1 LFGETSSTKK
11 MWLSALVAA
20 AAAWPILLIGVVA
33 PKIAAFVLALVPM
46 SHAVPGWVLR
56 TVWIALIIVVP
67 LAVGVTTAARRPVA
81 AARESRLARM
91 ACGFPIT
98 VGLAAAFL
106 VVFVTVPALRVVSFF
121 RRRIDVH
128 IPLVTDRDS
137 YEAVAGEAARALT
150 AHGFRVMRE
159 ASPWWMTA
167 PSRILLLV
175 DCPSFGA
182 YVPEQFAYYK
192 GDQLEVALYPN
203 GVLLRGSAQDTAWA
217 HGVLVEAL
225 AAAPGLQTFD
235 PAAQN
240 IEKQIRRL
248 WRVYRENPAAHRRS
262 SALAA
267 RLREI
272 SEEIRRLPV
281 EYEEWQTV
289 YRQALQLDRA
299 LDGERQL
306 LERTSGH
313 LATEVPM
320 DDLASPHT
328 TMSTSA
334 TRAERVRAH
343 GLPGW
348 LATVVVSG
356 AMLIIAVARGVVG
369 WSRRLIT

>member
-1 LFGETSSTKK
+1 MFSLISNSLGTILSTVFGWAVVALFGETGRTKK
-11 MWLSALVAA
+11 MWLSALAA
-20 AAAWPILLIGVVA
+20 AAAWPILLIGVAA

-46 SHAVPGWVLR
+46 SHSVPGWVVR

-81 AARESRLARM
+81 ATRESRLARM
-91 ACGFPIT
+91 ARGFPIT
-98 VGLAAAFL
+98 IGLAAAFL
-106 VVFVTVPALRVVSFF
+106 VVFVSVPALRVVSFF
-121 RRRIDVH
+121 RRRVDVH
-128 IPLVTDRDS
+128 VPLVTDRES
-137 YEAVAGEAARALT
+137 YEAVAQEAARGLA
-150 AHGFRVMRE
+150 AHGFKVARE
-159 ASPWWMTA
+159 APPWWMTA

-175 DCPSFGA
+175 DRPSFGA

-192 GDQLEVALYPN
+192 GDQLDVALYPN
-203 GVLLRGSAQDTAWA
+203 GVLLRGSAQDAAWA

-235 PAAQN
+235 PAAQD

-289 YRQALQLDRA
+289 YRQALQLGRA
-299 LDGERQL
+299 LDGKRQL

-313 LATEVPM
+313 L
-320 DDLASPHT
+320 
-328 TMSTSA
+328 
-334 TRAERVRAH
+334 
-343 GLPGW
+343 
-348 LATVVVSG
+348 
-356 AMLIIAVARGVVG
+356 
-369 WSRRLIT
+369 